1 MLQFEDLW
9 DLSAHLTISDGRR
22 KDSDT
27 IYDEMQLKFFLQ
39 EINNPKKGNLLA
51 LIVMMQLKF
60 VCKEDK

>member
-1 MLQFEDLW
+1 M
-9 DLSAHLTISDGRR
+9 SDGRR

-60 VCKEDK
+60 VCKEGK